1 MNRNHEGMRCRTGEN
16 IESASEPM
24 PSGSKRVALMEKI
37 ENIGCA
43 PKLRSQLKNVV
54 PLKRR
59 RSRRRGL
66 FDNAP

>member
-1 MNRNHEGMRCRTGEN
+1 ML
-16 IESASEPM
+16 
-24 PSGSKRVALMEKI
+24 SGKKRVALRERI

-59 RSRRRGL
+59 RSRPRGL
-66 FDNAP
+66 YNKAPETAKRH

>member
-1 MNRNHEGMRCRTGEN
+1 
-16 IESASEPM
+16 
-24 PSGSKRVALMEKI
+24 MEKI

-43 PKLRSQLKNVV
+43 RKLRSQLKNVV